1 MNMLIQNPQQ
11 YVVDF
16 LGYKRQGEIQVAIEI
31 FLAEQFLTPHYAMSK
46 EAIKNFK
53 EMQPLYKEMF
63 PQHYQEEALKP
74 LYYFHCVDWLSQQG
88 LLNHSDILTSCAQV
102 LLSTAYSKGILKSKV
117 AKVLVDRA
125 HFLRAIYEKN
135 EPVFLAPLADDEMY
149 HKMLGAMTLQ
159 HRELYELELERL
171 KNHKE
176 YQLRENFSDV
186 LESTMVTLSHKPLGK

>member
-1 MNMLIQNPQQ
+1 MLIKNPQQ

-16 LGYKRQGEIQVAIEI
+16 LGYKRQDEIQIAIEI
-31 FLAEQFLTPHYAMSK
+31 FLAEQFLTPYYASFK
-46 EAIKNFK
+46 EAIRSF
-53 EMQPLYKEMF
+53 EEVQPLYKEMF
-63 PQHYQEEALKP
+63 PHHYREEALKP
-74 LYYFHCVDWLSQQG
+74 LYYFHCVEWLSHQG
-88 LLNHSDILTSCAQV
+88 LLNHSDNLKGCACI
-102 LLSTAYSKGILKSKV
+102 LLSTAYSKGMLQSKV

-135 EPVFLAPLADDEMY
+135 EPIFLTPLADDEMY

-186 LESTMVTLSHKPLGK
+186 LESTMATLS